1 MELCQYPCQTRTRY
15 FTIEAIEM
23 PIVYNQYGDYDPDGL
38 LYVLEEDAQ
47 RIQEESL
54 RRFQQMPT
62 QPY

>member
-1 MELCQYPCQTRTRY
+1 MELCQYPCQTRTRF
-15 FTIEAIEM
+15 FTIEAIEIPM
-23 PIVYNQYGDYDPDGL
+23 VYNQYGDYEPDGL

>member
-1 MELCQYPCQTRTRY
+1 
-15 FTIEAIEM
+15 M